1 MSESDLF
8 RSVRR
13 RDRRRAHLAVRI
25 VRWAVVLT
33 VLVMF
38 AVVGWLLWRATNTL
52 EPLEL
57 QTFILNE
64 TDPDAVTDEVRG
76 TSTTLVVG
84 VDRRSAPPEDI
95 ADSTADPRGP
105 AVTEAVYLMQD
116 SPARSGMAVIT
127 FPADLAVN
135 PPGVVGQTRLD
146 RVQALGGPDLLLATL
161 QQEAGMPIDHYVEVD
176 LAGLVPLVD
185 AVGGV
190 QVCLDQLDLGAEP
203 AATGIPSP
211 SPGPSA
217 PGPSVSASPGPAMSD
232 TSSTTP
238 SPAPGSTAPTS
249 GPAASPAPAPST
261 SASGTAAAS
270 PSPPA
275 TATDGATELPGCQVL
290 DGAAAAG
297 FLSSRSDAGL
307 AVRRQRQRLA
317 EQHVLLARL
326 LERLTQTSVLA
337 NPFRADA
344 IIDALPGAVATDIPL
359 GLPGQVRTAGEVA
372 EFDPASLV
380 VRVVPTQ
387 RLPDQALQQF
397 QPEQAQALFAAVR
410 GGADLSDI
418 GTSTT
423 RQLGPSD
430 VSVVVV
436 NGVGIEGL
444 ASRVSSFL
452 DQRGFIVGGAL
463 NPSDLDPVDGW
474 DEDQVVTV
482 LRYVEGNEDLV
493 AILTNDLGE
502 LEIELEPLPQLPPM
516 PRGVTVDEPTVL
528 LEVGSGWDQ

>member
-13 RDRRRAHLAVRI
+13 PDRRRAHLAVRI
-25 VRWAVVLT
+25 VRWVVVLA
-33 VLVMF
+33 VLAVF
-38 AVVGWLLWRATNTL
+38 GVVGWLLWRATNML

-57 QTFILNE
+57 QTFVLNE

-84 VDRRSAPPEDI
+84 VDRRATPPQEI

-105 AVTEAVYLMQD
+105 AVTQAVYLMQD
-116 SPARSGMAVIT
+116 SPSRSGTAVIT

-146 RVQALGGPDLLLATL
+146 QVQALGGPDLLLATL

-176 LAGLVPLVD
+176 LAGLVPLVN

-190 QVCLDQLDLGAEP
+190 QVCLDQLELGDEP
-203 AATGIPSP
+203 AATGTPSTDPQASEARSVDP
-211 SPGPSA
+211 SSAPGSATPGPSA
-217 PGPSVSASPGPAMSD
+217 SPTDSGPSASP
-232 TSSTTP
+232 
-238 SPAPGSTAPTS
+238 STA
-249 GPAASPAPAPST
+249 AP
-261 SASGTAAAS
+261 AS
-270 PSPPA
+270 PSTAGPTGTPIEPTGSATPA
-275 TATDGATELPGCQVL
+275 TASGDAELPGCQLL

-326 LERLTQTSVLA
+326 LERLTQTSMLA

-344 IIDALPGAVATDIPL
+344 IIDALPAAVATDIPL
-359 GLPGQVRTAGEVA
+359 GLPGQIRTAGEVA

-410 GGADLSDI
+410 GGADLSDV

-423 RQLGPSD
+423 RQLGPGD
-430 VSVVVV
+430 VAVVVV
-436 NGVGIEGL
+436 NGAGIEGL
-444 ASRVSSFL
+444 AGRVSSFL
-452 DQRGFIVGGAL
+452 DQRGFVVGGAL
-463 NPSDLDPVDGW
+463 NPSDLDPLDGW
-474 DEDQVVTV
+474 DEDQVVTI

-493 AILTNDLGE
+493 AILEDDLGE
-502 LEIELEPLPQLPPM
+502 LEIERDPLPQLPPM